1 MNRSGNIKSKNLYKI
16 FFGDS
21 GNLYKTHKRE
31 LKKKVKLVYLD
42 PPYNSRRNRGARKYY
57 NDRNILWHLF
67 MEQIISDSH
76 EMLHADGFLA
86 VSINQMELF
95 NLKKIMDT
103 FFSEENF
110 VGLFPIKIRHK
121 DRQLMINATYHDVY
135 EYILIYRK
143 TKTMRFYCDYK
154 NPDLEKFAYRIKI
167 KDKNPVRKNISG
179 KKVEIYE
186 KDQYEIIK
194 DKGNKENLRRYMIAG
209 KLKTANWSGEW
220 FESHLRKLGSDKLVK
235 VNGLENDGLGYRWFE
250 TQNGNRVS
258 GIYYQSTYGAG
269 RPILPC
275 NDLDFTEDVTNIYR
289 EGGAGC
295 DFKDSKK
302 PERLISWLMDI
313 TTKENDL
320 VLDLFGGSGTT
331 LAVAAKK
338 NRSCYIVEKYS
349 EPYKI
354 LIKRMKN
361 LNSEL
366 NGSLFEAS
374 LKNIEYVKL

>member
-1 MNRSGNIKSKNLYKI
+1 MKNKNTYKV

-21 GNLYKTHKRE
+21 RNLYKTYKAE
-31 LKKKVKLVYLD
+31 LEKQVKLIYLD

-57 NDRNILWHLF
+57 NDTNILWSLF
-67 MEQIISDSH
+67 IEQIINDSY
-76 EMLHADGFLA
+76 EMLHPDGFLA

-95 NLKKIMDT
+95 NLKKIIDT

-143 TKTMRFYCDYK
+143 TKSMRFYCGYK
-154 NPDLEKFAYRIKI
+154 KPKIEKFVYKINILDRNPIK
-167 KDKNPVRKNISG
+167 KNING
-179 KKVEIYE
+179 KLVEIYN

-194 DKGNKENLRRYMIAG
+194 DNGNKDNFRRYIIAG
-209 KLKTANWSGEW
+209 KIKTGNWSGEW
-220 FESHLRKLGSDKLVK
+220 FENHLRTLGSDKLIK
-235 VNGLENDGLGYRWFE
+235 VHGLENNGLGYRWFE
-250 TQNGNRVS
+250 TQNENRKS
-258 GIYYQSTYGAG
+258 GVYYQSSFGAG

-275 NDLDFTEDVTNIYR
+275 NDLDFTDEVTNVYK
-289 EGGAGC
+289 EGGDGC

-302 PERLISWLMDI
+302 PERLISWLIDI
-313 TTKENDL
+313 ATKENDI

-331 LAVAAKK
+331 FSASVKK
-338 NRSCYIVEKYS
+338 NRGCYIVEKHD

-354 LIKRMKN
+354 LNKRIKN
-361 LNSEL
+361 LLRETNC
-366 NGSLFEAS
+366 NI
-374 LKNIEYVKL
+374 NIEYRKL